1 MSNKGKFLVARW
13 VLKPR
18 TKFTQKAGWMDD
30 PKNIQW
36 DEQVGFLTRVKT
48 RDYQDWN
55 VILDLGNNKV
65 VTSSAPSNYDGT
77 LFADR
82 DFEKFINY
90 FKEHY
95 SKQIEQF
102 TKV

>member
-1 MSNKGKFLVARW
+1 MSSKGKFLVARW

-18 TKFTQKAGWMDD
+18 TRFTQKAGWMAD
-30 PKNIQW
+30 PNNIQW
-36 DEQVGFLTRVKT
+36 DEQVGFLTKVKT
-48 RDYQDWN
+48 RDYQEWN
-55 VILDLGNNKV
+55 VILDLEGNKV
-65 VTSSAPSNYDGT
+65 LLSSSPLNYEGS

-82 DFEKFINY
+82 DFEKFISY

-102 TKV
+102 VKV